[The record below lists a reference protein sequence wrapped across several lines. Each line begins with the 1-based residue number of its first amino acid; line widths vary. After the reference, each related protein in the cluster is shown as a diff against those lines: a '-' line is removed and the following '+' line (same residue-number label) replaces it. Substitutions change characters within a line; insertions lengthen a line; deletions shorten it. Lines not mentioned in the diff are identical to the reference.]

1 MGIPFFPGCTLK
13 ASALN
18 FEESTL
24 AVAQELGIELVEIPR
39 WNCCGT
45 VFSLTSDDL
54 IHHVAPV
61 RILVRAQEMIGES
74 GSKDEHRLVTLCSMC
89 FNTLKR
95 SNLRMQE
102 NPEDLKKINGFMD
115 REEDYEGRVV
125 VTHFLEVLKEL
136 GFDKVREKAKSP
148 LKHLNVFPYYGCM
161 LLRPAEAG
169 IDDPEEPSILE
180 DLVSALGATTVDSP
194 YKKVCCGSY
203 QTVTNRETVRD
214 LVHEILSRAQQAG
227 AEAVVTSCPLCA
239 FNLDNVQEEIKQHYT
254 EFAQIPVLYFSQLMA
269 AAFGLGNEAC
279 RFDLN
284 FVDPIPLLTQTAARS
299 G

>member
-1 MGIPFFPGCTLK
+1 MRIPFFPGCTLK
-13 ASALN
+13 TSALN
-18 FEESTL
+18 FEEPAL
-24 AVAQELGIELVEIPR
+24 AVARQLGIELVEIPR

-74 GSKDEHRLVTLCSMC
+74 GSADEHRLVTLCSMC

-95 SNLRMQE
+95 SNLRVKE
-102 NPEDLKKINGFMD
+102 NPEDLKKINDFMD

-125 VTHFLEVLKEL
+125 VAHFLEVLKEF
-136 GFDKVREKAKSP
+136 GFGKVREKVKAS
-148 LKHLNVFPYYGCM
+148 LKNLNVLPYYGCM

-169 IDDPEEPSILE
+169 IDDPEDPSILE
-180 DLVSALGATTVDSP
+180 DLVSALGATPVDSP

-239 FNLDNVQEEIKQHYT
+239 FNLDNLQEEIKQHYT
-254 EFAQIPVLYFSQLMA
+254 EFVEIPVLYFSQLIA

-284 FVDPIPLLTQTAARS
+284 FVAPGPLLTQTAGHS
-299 G
+299 E